1 MESERGAPTILGSSQ
16 GEKNVT
22 APDFAEIELALVS
35 TAMAGD
41 AGGLYRLASNLM
53 DRGVPFDSLL
63 FDYLMETERSVGQR
77 WAQGDYLVAEEHAV
91 TASIETVI
99 SLLAGMFD
107 QPEDAAPVVIATAEG
122 DDHSLPARALA
133 AQLLFAGYRT
143 VFLGADLPGDDLVEF
158 LEADPPAAMVLSAA
172 MSGHLLGARSV
183 INAAHQAGVPV
194 LVGGKAF
201 GPDGVWAEV
210 VGADG
215 WVQNLRDVQGV
226 IDDWVE
232 DPPELSGSTE
242 LSPELAELV
251 SNRSLAVARAE
262 QALGQNPPSRLRDE
276 VRLVISAVEGALL
289 TGDDQVV
296 VDMLEWQEAS
306 LNAYEMD
313 AAIVVSAVREA
324 LGEYSEA
331 GTQALSRAVERR
343 SG

>member
-1 MESERGAPTILGSSQ
+1 M
-16 GEKNVT
+16 T
-22 APDFAEIELALVS
+22 APDFADIELALVS

-63 FDYLMETERSVGQR
+63 FDYLIETERSVGQR

-143 VFLGADLPGDDLVEF
+143 VFLGADLPADDLVEF
-158 LEADPPAAMVLSAA
+158 LEADPPAAMVLAAA

-201 GPDGVWAEV
+201 GTDGVWAGAA
-210 VGADG
+210 GADA
-215 WVQNLRDVQGV
+215 WVRNLRDVEAV
-226 IDDWVE
+226 IEEWVD
-232 DPPELSGSTE
+232 DPPDLAGPTE
-242 LSPELAELV
+242 LPAELAELV
-251 SNRSLAVARAE
+251 DRRSIIVGRAD
-262 QALGQNPPSRLRDE
+262 QALGPGPSTRLRDE
-276 VRLVISAVEGALL
+276 VRLLLSAVEGAIL
-289 TGDDQVV
+289 TGDDQVIV
-296 VDMLEWQEAS
+296 EMLAWQEAS
-306 LNAYEMD
+306 LTAHGMNATS
-313 AAIVVSAVREA
+313 VVSAAAEA
-324 LGEYSEA
+324 LGEHSKTGA
-331 GTQALSRAVERR
+331 QALSRAVDHR
-343 SG
+343 SRPGTFPA